1 MKKINV
7 LCTICARGGSKGLKK
22 KALKPIYGKPLISY
36 TVRQALK
43 SKVFKEVVVS
53 TDSKKIQKVAKK
65 FGAKSWFLRPK
76 KFANDK
82 SAKLLAIKHAFIESE
97 KFFNK
102 KFDICVDLDITS
114 PLRNMN
120 DIKNSLDKFIKNK
133 RCHNLI
139 SICSAKKNPYYNM
152 IEKNKDE
159 YKMVRKKKNI
169 FRRQDA
175 PDVFEINASI
185 YIFRR
190 YTLLKNY
197 NLINKKTITYLM
209 PRNRSADI
217 DGIYDFNFVKFSIK
231 KNEKLFK

>member
-1 MKKINV
+1 
-7 LCTICARGGSKGLKK
+7 
-22 KALKPIYGKPLISY
+22 
-36 TVRQALK
+36 
-43 SKVFKEVVVS
+43 
-53 TDSKKIQKVAKK
+53 
-65 FGAKSWFLRPK
+65 
-76 KFANDK
+76 
-82 SAKLLAIKHAFIESE
+82 
-97 KFFNK
+97 
-102 KFDICVDLDITS
+102 
-114 PLRNMN
+114 
-120 DIKNSLDKFIKNK
+120 
-133 RCHNLI
+133 
-139 SICSAKKNPYYNM
+139 M

-217 DGIYDFNFVKFSIK
+217 DDIYDFNFVKFSIK